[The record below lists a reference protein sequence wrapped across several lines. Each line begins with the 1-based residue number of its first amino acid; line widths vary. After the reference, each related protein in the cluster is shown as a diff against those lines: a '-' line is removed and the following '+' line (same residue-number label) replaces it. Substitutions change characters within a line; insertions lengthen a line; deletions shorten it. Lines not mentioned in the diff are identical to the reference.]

1 MNLQIPINSKENV
14 KLREKGFKSGFK
26 ALSVKKG
33 TIIDSS
39 ELRGLISVCV
49 ISGRIRMLVGNQKE
63 EIIAGREMFLMRA
76 GNCMLEIIY
85 NAEIVFILLDNG
97 WNLLY
102 KEIKGQSQTAL
113 GNKLL
118 FRLPSMEI
126 KPVVALFF
134 EDISD
139 ENGLK
144 YNTIDL
150 QDQMRNLLKK
160 AYSRKAL
167 LHFMAL
173 LDDGVSVFYDFINS
187 NYLKYKGV
195 EELILLSGLTQST
208 FNRKFREYFG
218 NSPYQWILA
227 RRADQIARR
236 LTVGGESIGLIM
248 RDFSFTDASHFNRF
262 CRSMFGKTPTQMR
275 NKKV

>member
-1 MNLQIPINSKENV
+1 MNLQIPINNKENV
-14 KLREKGFKSGFK
+14 KLREKGFKSGYK
-26 ALSVKKG
+26 ALSLKKG
-33 TIIDSS
+33 SIIDCS
-39 ELRGLISVCV
+39 ELQGLISVCV

-76 GNCMLEIIY
+76 GSCMLEIIY
-85 NAEIVFILLDNG
+85 NAEIVFIVLDEG

-102 KEIKGQSQTAL
+102 KEINEQIPTAP

-118 FRLPSMEI
+118 FRLPSIEI
-126 KPVVALFF
+126 KPVLALFF

-139 ENGLK
+139 ESGLK
-144 YNTIDL
+144 HNTRDL
-150 QDQMRNLLKK
+150 QDEMRSLLKK

-173 LDDGVSVFYDFINS
+173 LDDGVSVFYDFINRNFS
-187 NYLKYKGV
+187 KYKGV

-236 LTVGGESIGLIM
+236 LREGGEPIGLIM
-248 RDFSFTDASHFNRF
+248 RDFGFTDASHFNRF

-275 NKKV
+275 NKNV